1 MESEYETKTTIQN
14 IMNDLLFTCL
24 KIDETQCLGNDT
36 VLAVPQEQMLLR
48 NELRLY
54 QNHEPLA
61 EPRLNRGEPLAN
73 NEPLAEPRLN
83 RGEPLAEPRLNR
95 GEPLA
100 EPLANNEP
108 LAKPRL
114 TRGEPVEYQK
124 TENVKDF
131 YYSCCPQKKQ
141 FRIREEENSYH
152 DIPNR
157 EYYAE
162 NQLKELCWWSA
173 DEFKKIKKNA
183 KMELFMFRCRYP
195 EIPFEK
201 YNKTLW
207 FDYEEKQFSPFSI
220 ESPKSHIKE
229 ENCYFNSIE
238 PFSIES
244 PKSHDI
250 LFKFTQKFKL
260 I

>member
-1 MESEYETKTTIQN
+1 VGIMESEYETKITIQN

-54 QNHEPLA
+54 RNH
-61 EPRLNRGEPLAN
+61 EPLAN

-83 RGEPLAEPRLNR
+83 RGEPLAEPRLTR
-95 GEPLA
+95 GEPL
-100 EPLANNEP
+100 ENNEP
-108 LAKPRL
+108 LAEPRL

-131 YYSCCPQKKQ
+131 YYPCCPPKKQ
-141 FRIREEENSYH
+141 FRIREEQNSYH

-195 EIPFEK
+195 EIPFEN

-207 FDYEEKQFSPFSI
+207 FDYEENQFSPFSI
-220 ESPKSHIKE
+220 ESYINE
-229 ENCYFNSIE
+229 EYCSSNRTE